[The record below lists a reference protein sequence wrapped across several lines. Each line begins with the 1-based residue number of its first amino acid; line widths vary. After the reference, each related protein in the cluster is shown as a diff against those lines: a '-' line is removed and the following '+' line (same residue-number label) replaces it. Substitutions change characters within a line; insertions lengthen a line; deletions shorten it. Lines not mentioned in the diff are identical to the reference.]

1 MKVVIARTESYTPS
15 AVAAGL
21 DEVLA
26 GLGGMSA
33 FIRPGDRVLIKPNML
48 EGLPPAKAVTT
59 HPEVV
64 RGVIR
69 AVRAAGGVVMVGD
82 SPGIGGTVRVADRC
96 GILAVCREEGVELVA
111 FDAAVELA
119 VPEGGT
125 VKRLE
130 VAAPLTRT
138 DKVISVAKMKTHSF
152 MTVTGAVKNLFGF
165 IVGPHKA
172 QFHLRMKRR
181 DYFAGMLVDL
191 ARLVS
196 PVLYIVD
203 GVVGM
208 EGNGPR
214 NGQPKEVGVL
224 MGGANGFAVDL
235 VMARVMGL
243 PAEKL
248 PVAARALAL
257 GLTPPLADIEVLGSG
272 AAVQTIFAPPKNLE
286 SLEGRLPGWLVGFC
300 QYHLTARPA
309 IGDACIGCRRCAEHC
324 PPAAITMKDGRAAID
339 LGRCIRCYCC
349 QELCPAGAVGLT
361 DGLLLKAA
369 KRVLK

>member
-1 MKVVIARTESYTPS
+1 MKVIVARTENYQPATV
-15 AVAAGL
+15 AVGL
-21 DEVLA
+21 NEILA
-26 GLGGMSA
+26 GLGGMTG
-33 FIRPGDRVLIKPNML
+33 FVRPGDKVLVKPNML

-64 RGVIR
+64 RAVIR
-69 AVRAAGGVVMVGD
+69 AVQKAGGAVMVGD
-82 SPGIGGTVRVADRC
+82 SPGIGGTVRVAERC

-111 FDAAVELA
+111 FDEAVELA

-130 VAAPLTRT
+130 VAAAFTRA

-165 IVGPHKA
+165 VVGPHKA

-181 DYFAGMLVDL
+181 DHFAGMLVDL
-191 ARLVS
+191 TRLVS
-196 PVLYIVD
+196 PVLFLID

-214 NGQPKEVGVL
+214 NGQPKQAGVL
-224 MGGANGFAVDL
+224 LGGANGFAVDL
-235 VMARVMGL
+235 VMADIMGL

-248 PVAARALAL
+248 AVASRALAL
-257 GLTPPLADIEVLGSG
+257 GLTPPLAAIEVAGSG
-272 AAVQTIFAPPKNLE
+272 AAVKTPFLPPKNLE
-286 SLEGRLPGWLVGFC
+286 SLEGRLPAWLVGFC
-300 QYHLTARPA
+300 QYQLTARPEICA
-309 IGDACIGCRRCAEHC
+309 ACIGCGRCAEHC
-324 PPAAITMKDGRAAID
+324 PPRAITMAGGRAAIAMD
-339 LGRCIRCYCC
+339 RCIRCYCC
-349 QELCPAGAVGLT
+349 QELCPAGAVNLK

-369 KRVLK
+369 KKIIR